1 MTPLT
6 HPAKKIYQVDREIKD
21 VGVVLHVQ
29 DEVYQSTQTFRRR
42 IGWNQS
48 EVQSNISPWA

>member
-6 HPAKKIYQVDREIKD
+6 HPAKKIYQVDSEIKD

-42 IGWNQS
+42 IGLDQS

>member
-21 VGVVLHVQ
+21 MGVVLHVQ

-42 IGWNQS
+42 IGWDQS